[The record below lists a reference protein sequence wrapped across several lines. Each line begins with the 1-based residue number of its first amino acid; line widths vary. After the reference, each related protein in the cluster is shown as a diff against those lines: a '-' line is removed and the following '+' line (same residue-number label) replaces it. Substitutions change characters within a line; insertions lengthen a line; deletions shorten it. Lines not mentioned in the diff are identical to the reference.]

1 MKQLQNFVLVG
12 VVFMMLQAC
21 QKEDTANELLN
32 NKNLEV
38 KQARAYYAPWVYVMD
53 WRFSRG
59 TCTTGPG
66 VCFKNDYGDILVYG
80 NTSSG
85 SSGEVKEIFSKL
97 MEGNNDEDNGVIAF
111 RNEGESLRLVF
122 SRSLEEEDF
131 IISEEISLRDDIVKE
146 LGETNITLQAGKYVV
161 DYSRFKNGEVLI
173 PLKN

>member
-1 MKQLQNFVLVG
+1 MKQLQNFVFVG
-12 VVFMMLQAC
+12 VAFMMLQAC
-21 QKEDTANELLN
+21 QKEDTTNELLN

-80 NTSSG
+80 NVSSG
-85 SSGEVKEIFSKL
+85 SSEEVKETFSKL

-131 IISEEISLRDDIVKE
+131 IISEDVSLRDDIVKE
-146 LGETNITLQAGKYVV
+146 LGKTNIILQAGKYVV

-173 PLKN
+173 PVKN

>member
-1 MKQLQNFVLVG
+1 MKRLQNFVIVG
-12 VVFMMLQAC
+12 IVLMMLQAC

-32 NKNLEV
+32 NTNLEV

-80 NTSSG
+80 NASSG
-85 SSGEVKEIFSKL
+85 SSEEVKETFSKL

-111 RNEGESLRLVF
+111 RNEGESVRLVF
-122 SRSLEEEDF
+122 SRSLEEEGF
-131 IISEEISLRDDIVKE
+131 IISENVTLREEVATKLDK
-146 LGETNITLQAGKYVV
+146 TNITLQAGKYVV

-173 PLKN
+173 PVKN